1 MVHHLNT
8 RTKST
13 KCLAENTGGKSSWS
27 SARQMLVREDTEG
40 LKHKRKKI
48 GALHIIIMKISC
60 SKLQRQAENWETNK
74 QTKLA
79 KDLSPAYGNKNS
91 N

>member
-1 MVHHLNT
+1 
-8 RTKST
+8 
-13 KCLAENTGGKSSWS
+13 
-27 SARQMLVREDTEG
+27 MLVREDTEG

-79 KDLSPAYGNKNS
+79 KDLSAAYGKDSYNS
-91 N
+91 IRTQISINSSVRQLVSS